1 MRSIQPCLA
10 SVVAAT
16 TVALGAACG
25 GGGGDGDRL
34 TREELIQQGDAICS
48 EFESRVDEI
57 DEPEGPDDVERYIGE
72 ARPIVEEGADALDE
86 LQPPEELE
94 DDYDEWIRLSR
105 EGVAAFDDLEAAA
118 ADGDE
123 QRIQEITQDL
133 QDEEA
138 EADRI
143 AQSIGFEQCGDES

>member
-16 TVALGAACG
+16 TVALGAAC

-133 QDEEA
+133 QDEQA
-138 EADRI
+138 KADRI